1 MAGITFKGQPTRTA
15 GSLPAIGSKAPDFE
29 LTGTDLAQYTL
40 GQWSG
45 QRKLLNIFPSI
56 DTPVCAASARRFNEE
71 ASRYAD
77 TVMLNVSADLPFAQ
91 NRYCG
96 SEGLADVRNLST
108 FRAPEFGVNYGVR
121 IEEGPLRGLCAR
133 AIVVIDE
140 HDTVVHT
147 QLVSEIGDEPDYE
160 AALKALG

>member
-45 QRKLLNIFPSI
+45 QRKLLNIFPSV

>member
-71 ASRYAD
+71 ASGHAD

-96 SEGLADVRNLST
+96 SEGLADVKNLST
-108 FRAPEFGVNYGVR
+108 FRAPEFGLNYGVR

-140 HDTVVHT
+140 HDTVVHA
-147 QLVSEIGDEPDYE
+147 QLVPEIGDEPDYE
-160 AALKALG
+160 SALKALG

>member
-29 LTGTDLAQYTL
+29 LTGTDLAQYTR

-45 QRKLLNIFPSI
+45 QRKLLNIFPSV

-147 QLVSEIGDEPDYE
+147 QLVAEIGDEPDYE

>member
-77 TVMLNVSADLPFAQ
+77 TVMLYVSADQPFAQ

-147 QLVSEIGDEPDYE
+147 QLVPEIGDEPDYE

>member
-45 QRKLLNIFPSI
+45 QRKLLNIFPSV

-147 QLVSEIGDEPDYE
+147 QLVPEIGDEPDYE

>member
-147 QLVSEIGDEPDYE
+147 QLVPEIGDEPDYE

>member
-45 QRKLLNIFPSI
+45 QRKLLNIFPSV
-56 DTPVCAASARRFNEE
+56 DTPVCAASARRFNKE

-147 QLVSEIGDEPDYE
+147 QLVAEIGDEPDYE

>member
-29 LTGTDLAQYTL
+29 LTGTDLAQYSL

-45 QRKLLNIFPSI
+45 QRKLLNIFPSV

-147 QLVSEIGDEPDYE
+147 QLVAEIGDEPDYE

>member
-71 ASRYAD
+71 ASGHAD

-96 SEGLADVRNLST
+96 SEGLADVKNLST
-108 FRAPEFGVNYGVR
+108 FRAPEFGLNYGVR

-133 AIVVIDE
+133 AIIVIDE
-140 HDTVVHT
+140 HDTVVHA
-147 QLVSEIGDEPDYE
+147 QLVPEIGDEPDYE
-160 AALKALG
+160 SALKALG

>member
-45 QRKLLNIFPSI
+45 QRKLLNIFPSV

-77 TVMLNVSADLPFAQ
+77 TVILNVSADLPFAQ

-147 QLVSEIGDEPDYE
+147 QLVAEIGDEPDYE

>member
-45 QRKLLNIFPSI
+45 QRKLLNIFPSV

-77 TVMLNVSADLPFAQ
+77 TAMLNVSADLPFAQ

-147 QLVSEIGDEPDYE
+147 QLVPEIGDEPDYE

>member
-45 QRKLLNIFPSI
+45 QRKLLNIFPSV

-147 QLVSEIGDEPDYE
+147 QLVAEIGDEPDYE

>member
-40 GQWSG
+40 WQWSG
-45 QRKLLNIFPSI
+45 QLKLLNIFPSV

-91 NRYCG
+91 NRYCA

-147 QLVSEIGDEPDYE
+147 QLVAEIGDEPDYE

>member
-45 QRKLLNIFPSI
+45 QRKLLNIFPSV

-71 ASRYAD
+71 ASRYAN

-91 NRYCG
+91 SRYCG

-147 QLVSEIGDEPDYE
+147 QLVAEIGDEPDYE